1 MGCPRVGAS
10 LVSRRHPA
18 DADPTQ
24 RPDQR
29 GAQSRQI
36 GARIRP
42 HMSRRGRV
50 SRAREGAAGTM
61 SQSRMRGL
69 GRGLEALIPMSRDGG
84 ALVPQM
90 IAVDQIRPSHQQV
103 RTRFDAEPLGELA
116 ESIRLHGVL
125 QPLLVRRLPDGYE
138 LIAGE
143 RRWRA
148 ARLAGLTSVP
158 AVVRSDA
165 GNDEQ
170 LVLGLIENL
179 QREDLDPVEEA
190 HGLRRL
196 TEEFGL
202 THDEVAQ
209 RIGKHRV
216 SVSQSLRLLN
226 GCSAIQSS
234 VAAGVIS
241 AGHARALIA
250 LESQGAQEHGLKVV
264 VARHLSVRQAEN
276 WVRTY
281 KPRRRRPTDAS
292 AELRALA
299 AALETKLGVPTKIA
313 GSMNRGQLEIRYSS
327 REELE
332 RVCAKLVK

>member
-1 MGCPRVGAS
+1 MK
-10 LVSRRHPA
+10 
-18 DADPTQ
+18 Q
-24 RPDQR
+24 
-29 GAQSRQI
+29 
-36 GARIRP
+36 
-42 HMSRRGRV
+42 
-50 SRAREGAAGTM
+50 
-61 SQSRMRGL
+61 RMRGL
-69 GRGLEALIPMSRDGG
+69 GRGLDALIPMSREGD
-84 ALVPQM
+84 AMVPQM

-116 ESIRLHGVL
+116 ESIRRHGVL
-125 QPLLVRRLPDGYE
+125 QPLLVRRLTDGYE

-148 ARLAGLTSVP
+148 ARLAGVTAVP

-165 GNDEQ
+165 GNDAQ

-179 QREDLDPVEEA
+179 QRADLDPIEEA
-190 HGLRRL
+190 GGLKRL

-226 GCSAIQSS
+226 GCAAVQSS
-234 VAAGVIS
+234 VASGVIT
-241 AGHARALIA
+241 AGHARALIG
-250 LESQGAQEHGLKVV
+250 LESQAAQEHGLKVV
-264 VARHLSVRQAEN
+264 IARRLSVRQTEN

-281 KPRRRRPTDAS
+281 KPRRRSRSDAS
-292 AELRALA
+292 VELRALA
-299 AALETKLGVPTKIA
+299 ADIEKTLGLPATITGRA
-313 GSMNRGQLEIRYSS
+313 NRGKVEIRYSS

-332 RVCAKLVK
+332 RVCAKLVH

>member
-1 MGCPRVGAS
+1 
-10 LVSRRHPA
+10 
-18 DADPTQ
+18 
-24 RPDQR
+24 
-29 GAQSRQI
+29 
-36 GARIRP
+36 
-42 HMSRRGRV
+42 
-50 SRAREGAAGTM
+50 M
-61 SQSRMRGL
+61 SQPRLRGL
-69 GRGLEALIPMSRDGG
+69 GRGLEALIPMSREGE

-125 QPLLVRRLPDGYE
+125 QPLLVRKLNDGYE

-148 ARLAGLTSVP
+148 ARLAGLTAVP

-165 GNDEQ
+165 SNDEQ

-179 QREDLDPVEEA
+179 QRADLDPIEEA
-190 HGLRRL
+190 RGLRRL

-202 THDEVAQ
+202 THEEVAR

-216 SVSQSLRLLN
+216 SVTQSLRLLAA
-226 GCSAIQSS
+226 CAAVQSA
-234 VAAGVIS
+234 VATGVIS
-241 AGHARALIA
+241 AGHARALGA
-250 LESQGAQEHGLKVV
+250 LDGQAAQEHGLKVV
-264 VARHLSVRQAEN
+264 IARHLSVRQSEN

-281 KPRRRRPTDAS
+281 RPRRKLRTDS
-292 AELRALA
+292 TAELRAIGADVESRLG
-299 AALETKLGVPTKIA
+299 LPTKLT
-313 GSMNRGQLEIRYSS
+313 GSLNRGKIELRYSS

-332 RVCAKLVK
+332 RVCAKLLS

>member
-1 MGCPRVGAS
+1 MK
-10 LVSRRHPA
+10 
-18 DADPTQ
+18 Q
-24 RPDQR
+24 
-29 GAQSRQI
+29 
-36 GARIRP
+36 
-42 HMSRRGRV
+42 
-50 SRAREGAAGTM
+50 
-61 SQSRMRGL
+61 RMRGL
-69 GRGLEALIPMSRDGG
+69 GRGLDALIPMSREGD
-84 ALVPQM
+84 AMVPQM

-103 RTRFDAEPLGELA
+103 RTRFDAEPMGELA
-116 ESIRLHGVL
+116 ESIRRHGIL
-125 QPLLVRRLPDGYE
+125 QPLLVRRLTDGYE

-148 ARLAGLTSVP
+148 ARLAGLNSVP

-165 GNDEQ
+165 GNDSQ

-179 QREDLDPVEEA
+179 QRADLDPIEEA
-190 HGLRRL
+190 GGLKRL

-202 THDEVAQ
+202 THEEVAE

-226 GCSAIQSS
+226 GCAAIQSS

-250 LESQGAQEHGLKVV
+250 LESQAAQEHGLKVV
-264 VARHLSVRQAEN
+264 IARRLSVRQTEN

-281 KPRRRRPTDAS
+281 KPRRRPRSDAS
-292 AELRALA
+292 AELRSLA
-299 AALETKLGVPTKIA
+299 ADVEMKLGLPTKIT
-313 GSMNRGQLEIRYSS
+313 GSMNRGKLELRYSS

-332 RVCAKLVK
+332 RVCAKLVQ

>member
-1 MGCPRVGAS
+1 
-10 LVSRRHPA
+10 
-18 DADPTQ
+18 
-24 RPDQR
+24 
-29 GAQSRQI
+29 
-36 GARIRP
+36 
-42 HMSRRGRV
+42 
-50 SRAREGAAGTM
+50 M
-61 SQSRMRGL
+61 SQPRTRGL
-69 GRGLEALIPMSRDGG
+69 GRGLEALIPMSSHGD

-125 QPLLVRRLPDGYE
+125 QPLLVRLLPDGYE

-158 AVVRSDA
+158 AVVRGDA

-179 QREDLDPVEEA
+179 QRADLDPIEEA
-190 HGLRRL
+190 RGLRRL
-196 TEEFGL
+196 TEDFGL
-202 THDEVAQ
+202 THEEVAQ

-216 SVSQSLRLLN
+216 SVTQSLRLLAA
-226 GCSAIQSS
+226 CPAVQSA
-234 VAAGVIS
+234 VGAGAIT
-241 AGHARALIA
+241 AGHARALVA
-250 LESQGAQEHGLKVV
+250 LDGQSAQEHGLKVV
-264 VARHLSVRQAEN
+264 IARHLSVRQTEN

-281 KPRRRRPTDAS
+281 RPRRKQGIDST
-292 AELRALA
+292 AELRAIAAGIETSLA
-299 AALETKLGVPTKIA
+299 LPIRLT
-313 GSMNRGQLEIRYSS
+313 GSLNRGKMELRYSS

-332 RVCAKLVK
+332 RVCAKLLS

>member
-1 MGCPRVGAS
+1 
-10 LVSRRHPA
+10 
-18 DADPTQ
+18 
-24 RPDQR
+24 
-29 GAQSRQI
+29 
-36 GARIRP
+36 
-42 HMSRRGRV
+42 
-50 SRAREGAAGTM
+50 M

-69 GRGLEALIPMSRDGG
+69 GRGLEALIPMSREGET
-84 ALVPQM
+84 LVPQM

-116 ESIRLHGVL
+116 ESIRLQGVL
-125 QPLLVRRLPDGYE
+125 QPLLVRKLSDGYE

-158 AVVRSDA
+158 AVVRGDT

-179 QREDLDPVEEA
+179 QRSDLDPIEEA
-190 HGLRRL
+190 RGLRRL

-216 SVSQSLRLLN
+216 SVTHSLRLLA
-226 GCSAIQSS
+226 GCPAIQSA

-241 AGHARALIA
+241 AGHARALVA
-250 LESQGAQEHGLKVV
+250 LAGQPAQEHGLKVV
-264 VARHLSVRQAEN
+264 IARRLSVRQAEN

-281 KPRRRRPTDAS
+281 RPSRKQRTDS
-292 AELRALA
+292 TAELREVA
-299 AALETKLGVPTKIA
+299 ADIESRLGLPVKLTGTL
-313 GSMNRGQLEIRYSS
+313 NRGKIELRYFSH
-327 REELE
+327 EELE
-332 RVCAKLVK
+332 RVCAKLVS

>member
-1 MGCPRVGAS
+1 MK
-10 LVSRRHPA
+10 
-18 DADPTQ
+18 Q
-24 RPDQR
+24 
-29 GAQSRQI
+29 
-36 GARIRP
+36 
-42 HMSRRGRV
+42 
-50 SRAREGAAGTM
+50 
-61 SQSRMRGL
+61 RMRGL
-69 GRGLEALIPMSRDGG
+69 GRGLDALIPMSREGD
-84 ALVPQM
+84 AMVPQM

-116 ESIRLHGVL
+116 ESIRRHGVL
-125 QPLLVRRLPDGYE
+125 QPLLVRRLTDGYE

-148 ARLAGLTSVP
+148 ARLAGLSAVP
-158 AVVRSDA
+158 AVVRTDA
-165 GNDEQ
+165 GNDSQ

-179 QREDLDPVEEA
+179 QRADLDPIEEA
-190 HGLRRL
+190 GGLKRL

-226 GCSAIQSS
+226 GCAAIQSS
-234 VAAGVIS
+234 VAGGVIS

-250 LESQGAQEHGLKVV
+250 LESQTAQEHGLKVV
-264 VARHLSVRQAEN
+264 IARRLSVRQTEN

-281 KPRRRRPTDAS
+281 KPRRRPRTDAS
-292 AELRALA
+292 AELRSMA
-299 AALETKLGVPTKIA
+299 ADVEMKLGLPAKIT
-313 GSMNRGQLEIRYSS
+313 GSINRGKLELRYSS

-332 RVCAKLVK
+332 RVCAKLVQ

>member
-1 MGCPRVGAS
+1 MK
-10 LVSRRHPA
+10 
-18 DADPTQ
+18 Q
-24 RPDQR
+24 
-29 GAQSRQI
+29 
-36 GARIRP
+36 
-42 HMSRRGRV
+42 
-50 SRAREGAAGTM
+50 
-61 SQSRMRGL
+61 RMRGL
-69 GRGLEALIPMSRDGG
+69 GRGLDALIPMSREGD
-84 ALVPQM
+84 AMVPQM

-103 RTRFDAEPLGELA
+103 RTRFDAEPMGELA
-116 ESIRLHGVL
+116 ESIRRHGIL
-125 QPLLVRRLPDGYE
+125 QPLLVRRLTDGYE

-165 GNDEQ
+165 GNDSQ

-179 QREDLDPVEEA
+179 QRADLDPIEEA
-190 HGLRRL
+190 GGLKRL

-202 THDEVAQ
+202 THEEVAE

-216 SVSQSLRLLN
+216 SVTQSLRLLN
-226 GCSAIQSS
+226 GCAAIQSS

-250 LESQGAQEHGLKVV
+250 LESQAAQEHGLKVV
-264 VARHLSVRQAEN
+264 IARRLSVRQTEN

-281 KPRRRRPTDAS
+281 KPRRRPRSDAS
-292 AELRALA
+292 AELRSLA
-299 AALETKLGVPTKIA
+299 ADVEMKLGLPTKIT
-313 GSMNRGQLEIRYSS
+313 GSMNRGKLELRYSS

-332 RVCAKLVK
+332 RVCAKLVQ